1 MITFFRPLTFF
12 TSHCRIALIL
22 IIGVLL
28 LAGAQARDYVVAVD
42 VSQSMGWSL
51 KGPKFPI
58 TADNPMRLEVVR
70 NALLKFLDDLPD
82 GARIQLLAF
91 HEAIVADKEIVLAN
105 AAAREDA
112 RGWVRALKTPPT
124 SKTFVWAALRKSLQK
139 ATAYAVQKPGDWVS
153 VRILTDGEDESK
165 DLTLKKVLDEF
176 PHVDGKA
183 MMPDIVLLGSLE
195 GKVDIAK
202 LKVEASGR
210 ANPIIITQFTDAFPP
225 VLKSSPEK
233 IEAGQPVTIFD
244 NSRGSFKT
252 YEWFVD
258 GKAAG
263 AKKVLE
269 QNFAAGKHTIR
280 LSVTRADGS
289 RDAAQESFTAVPKA
303 LVVDFASPPTLIEGQ
318 TADLV
323 SRASGDIKSYGWFVG
338 TEKISAERDVRRE
351 FKTPGE
357 FTVKHVVTDSAG
369 AQSELSKKL
378 VVAAKPPPPPPPPKP
393 AAPKAKFHIVGG
405 GFKQGDIVELVNDSE
420 GVTTEHSWDL
430 NSEGASKERNVK
442 FAFEKTGTK
451 KITLTVTGPGG
462 NDSTSQEITIGQ
474 KYQEP
479 KVTVEKVGGFKTA
492 PITVTYRAQITG
504 DYDGVEWTFS
514 EGGTSADMN
523 PARTYDKPGD
533 YKATVTVRPKDT
545 THKPA
550 TATADVKLWN
560 RLLLP
565 GIGGGVLL
573 VVALALYQK
582 LKPKPIYGTL
592 TYTFGKAVKKTHELM
607 GTSCNLLTI
616 GIPGWEP
623 KGSYVIRKS
632 GGIIL
637 ERDGTKLQELEKG
650 TTFDVD
656 GAHFQYH
663 TDI

>member
-1 MITFFRPLTFF
+1 M
-12 TSHCRIALIL
+12 
-22 IIGVLL
+22 GVLL

-58 TADNPMRLEVVR
+58 TADNPVRLEVVKT
-70 NALLKFLDDLPD
+70 ALLKFLDELPD

-91 HEAIVADKEIVLAN
+91 HEAIVADKEIVLGN
-105 AAAREDA
+105 ASARDEA
-112 RGWVRALKTPPT
+112 RMWVRALKTPPK

-139 ATAYAVQKPGDWVS
+139 ATLYATQKPGDWVS
-153 VRILTDGEDESK
+153 VRILTDGEDEST
-165 DLTLKKVLDEF
+165 DLTLKKILDEF

-202 LKVEASGR
+202 LKVEAAGR

-258 GKAAG
+258 GNAAG
-263 AKKVLE
+263 TKKVLE
-269 QNFAAGKHTIR
+269 QTFALPGKHTVR

-289 RDAAQESFTAVPKA
+289 RDAAQESFTAVAKA
-303 LVVDFASPPTLIEGQ
+303 VTVDFASPPTLIEGQ
-318 TADLV
+318 TADLL
-323 SRASGDIKSYGWFVG
+323 SRASGDAKSYAWFVG
-338 TEKISAERDVRRE
+338 AEKISSERDVRRE

-357 FTVKHVVTDSAG
+357 FTIKHVVTDSAG
-369 AQSELSKKL
+369 EQFEVSKK
-378 VVAAKPPPPPPPPKP
+378 VVVTAKPPPPKP
-393 AAPKAKFHIVGG
+393 AAPKAKFHVVGG
-405 GFKQGDIVELVNDSE
+405 NFKQQDIVELVNDSE
-420 GVTTEHSWDL
+420 GLITEQSWDL
-430 NSEGASKERNVK
+430 NAEGASKERNVK
-442 FAFEKTGTK
+442 YTFEKTGAK
-451 KITLTVTGPGG
+451 KITLTVKGPGG
-462 NDSTSQEITIGQ
+462 TDSASQEIAVGQ

-479 KVTVEKVGGFKTA
+479 KVTVEKAGGFKTA
-492 PITVTYRAQITG
+492 PTTINYRAQITG
-504 DYDGVEWTFS
+504 DFDSVEWTFS
-514 EGGTSADMN
+514 EGGTSAELN
-523 PARTYDKPGD
+523 PARAYDKPGD
-533 YKATVTVRPKDT
+533 YKATITVRPKDA

-550 TATADVKLWN
+550 TATAEVKLWN

-565 GIGGGVLL
+565 GLGGGVLL
-573 VVALALYQK
+573 VVAFALFNK

-592 TYTFGKAVKKTHELM
+592 TYTFGKAVKQTHELM
-607 GTSCNLLTI
+607 GTSCNLISI

-623 KGSYVIRKS
+623 KGSYIIRES
-632 GGIIL
+632 GGIVL
-637 ERDGTKLQELEKG
+637 ERDGTKLQELDKG